1 MNAEKIRKAIEKTY
15 TDVCNVYNFKKTQE
29 GSISKLAK
37 VLEYKNISC
46 ALSQVGLK
54 AAVNNQSHTKVDYD
68 AKLFISP
75 DIKLLAGSEVEVT
88 SFGKTQTFKYVGEPF
103 VYETHQEVL
112 LKREEKA

>member
-15 TDVCNVYNFKKTQE
+15 INTCNIYSFKKVQE
-29 GSISKLAK
+29 GSITKLAK
-37 VLEYKNISC
+37 VLDYENIKC
-46 ALSQVGLK
+46 ALSQESLK
-54 AAVNNQSHTKVDYD
+54 TAENNQSHSKIDYD

-75 DIKLLAGSEVEVT
+75 EIKLLAGSEIEIAG
-88 SFGKTQTFKYVGEPF
+88 FGKTQAFKYVGEPF